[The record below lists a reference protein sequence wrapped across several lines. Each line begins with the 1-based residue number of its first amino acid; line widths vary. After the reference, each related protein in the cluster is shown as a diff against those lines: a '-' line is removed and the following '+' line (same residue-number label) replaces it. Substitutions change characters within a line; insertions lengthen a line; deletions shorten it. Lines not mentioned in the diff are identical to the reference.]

1 MEASVVA
8 GEWLQAGNEQVDKI
22 LVTSKHSKD
31 SYENTTVQATNNQ
44 TGEVVNY
51 KLETPVEIV
60 HEHVLRVD
68 PQPIEEFEPECDFN
82 FLVVSQAGPRKNL
95 DNTIKWWVEEF
106 HDQEVG
112 LIVKTNHGGNS
123 IGDSNRSY
131 GALKKTLEEYTDRK
145 CKVYLLHGDLD
156 RGQLTWLYNH
166 DKVKSMINISHGEGF
181 GLPLFEAAREGLPI
195 ITVPWS
201 GQLDFLSHDGVNY
214 FKAVKHELRPVQQE
228 AVWNGVIR
236 PDASWA
242 YADQGSYKMALR
254 DVLKNWESHKSKATE
269 LQAILETT
277 FSREIIEK
285 KFVDG
290 VLGFDSSM
298 LAKQEDEPA
307 VMEFD

>member
-1 MEASVVA
+1 
-8 GEWLQAGNEQVDKI
+8 
-22 LVTSKHSKD
+22 
-31 SYENTTVQATNNQ
+31 
-44 TGEVVNY
+44 
-51 KLETPVEIV
+51 
-60 HEHVLRVD
+60 
-68 PQPIEEFEPECDFN
+68 
-82 FLVVSQAGPRKNL
+82 
-95 DNTIKWWVEEF
+95 
-106 HDQEVG
+106 
-112 LIVKTNHGGNS
+112 
-123 IGDSNRSY
+123 
-131 GALKKTLEEYTDRK
+131 
-145 CKVYLLHGDLD
+145 
-156 RGQLTWLYNH
+156 
-166 DKVKSMINISHGEGF
+166 MINISHGEGF